1 MPKLGEVSASRQNLV
16 DVGLVPGVP
25 DHRVARRLE
34 HPMERN
40 RELDDSEVWS
50 QVATGLGHFVD
61 QKLANL
67 LSQLGQLFG
76 IEAPQVGG

>member
-1 MPKLGEVSASRQNLV
+1 
-16 DVGLVPGVP
+16 
-25 DHRVARRLE
+25 
-34 HPMERN
+34 MERN

-67 LSQLGQLFG
+67 LGQLGQLFG
-76 IEAPQVGG
+76 VEAPQVGG